1 MDNKCVECGGELIE
15 GTLAGMYVACFYPK
29 GEEKKLKGKKSKT
42 VWRIIVG
49 IIAIAYIVYMW
60 VEKDIMTI
68 YTTMPKEQVVP
79 LIATTIAVSLIK
91 VAAIAGGILL
101 IKWIIS
107 KFKNK

>member
-1 MDNKCVECGGELIE
+1 MENKDNK
-15 GTLAGMYVACFYPK
+15 
-29 GEEKKLKGKKSKT
+29 KKEP
-42 VWRIIVG
+42 WRIIVG
-49 IIAIAYIVYMW
+49 ILAIAFIVYMW

-101 IKWIIS
+101 IKWIIG
-107 KFKNK
+107 KITKK

>member
-1 MDNKCVECGGELIE
+1 MENKDNK
-15 GTLAGMYVACFYPK
+15 
-29 GEEKKLKGKKSKT
+29 KKES
-42 VWRIIVG
+42 WRIIVG
-49 IIAIAYIVYMW
+49 ILAIAFIVYMW

-68 YTTMPKEQVVP
+68 YTTMPKEQVAP

-91 VAAIAGGILL
+91 VAAITGGILL